1 MNRIS
6 PTLAASMLVTGLTT
20 FASAATAQ
28 YIGPSSSATYKSIDE
43 VTKNPVEDMPVVLE
57 GYLIRKVGKE
67 KYIFSDGKKEI
78 RVEIDQ
84 KHFPATAI
92 SEKTRVQIRGE
103 VEKDF
108 MESPEIDVDQLVVM
122 N

>member
-1 MNRIS
+1 MK
-6 PTLAASMLVTGLTT
+6 TLTLMLVTSLIT

-28 YIGPSSSATYKSIDE
+28 YAGPSSSTTYKSIDE
-43 VTKNPVEDMPVVLE
+43 VTQNPVEDRPVTLE
-57 GYLIRKVGKE
+57 GYLIQKIAHE

-92 SEKTRVQIRGE
+92 NEKTRVQIRGE

-108 MESPEIDVDQLVVM
+108 MESPEIDVDQLAVM